1 MTRFSE
7 AKNTMEAHK
16 KGFQNGKSLFF
27 YHFGRVLED
36 KKDSWAEFFGT
47 FLTFGRGHTKFGY
60 FCRLA

>member
-1 MTRFSE
+1 
-7 AKNTMEAHK
+7 MEAHK

-36 KKDSWAEFFGT
+36 KKDSWAEFIGT